1 MLIDKEN
8 KLYFKPPQ
16 PHMPCGGIWE
26 GNMQNISLCDVT
38 LQASAQSFSFKE
50 KIEAAKLM
58 DKLGVS
64 AIELAPIQNR
74 KIDSLLIKSVAT
86 AVQGA
91 AVCVPVDPNADGIE
105 AVWNALKLARAPRL
119 KLCAPMSP
127 AQMEY
132 FWHMKPAKL
141 IDTIADT
148 IAKCRALCDDVEFFA
163 DDACR
168 GERDVLYSA
177 VRSAIAAGA
186 STVTVCD
193 AAGLMLPEELG
204 SFIADLR
211 TNVPETEKVCI
222 GVQICDELS
231 MAGAC
236 AVAAIR
242 AGAKEIKVISGGS
255 GIARIADIAKILRAR
270 GDELGYGCDIR
281 YAQLTRITAQI
292 ERMCADDRNPNS
304 PFDSGVRAQEGG
316 AFVLSENDDRATVIK
331 AVERLGYDLS
341 EDDCKHVYEAFQ
353 RIIAEKK
360 TISAHEMDLIV
371 ASAALQVPP
380 TYRLISY
387 VVNCGNVLSAS
398 AHMKLDHSGNT
409 LEGISIGDGPIDA
422 AFLSIEQIIGHH
434 YELDDFQIQSVT
446 EGREAMGEAIVRLRS
461 DGKVYSGRG
470 ISTDIVGASIHAY
483 INALNKIVYEEA

>member
-1 MLIDKEN
+1 
-8 KLYFKPPQ
+8 
-16 PHMPCGGIWE
+16 
-26 GNMQNISLCDVT
+26 MQNISLSDVT
-38 LQASAQSFSFKE
+38 LQASAQSLSFKE
-50 KIEAAKLM
+50 KIETAKLL
-58 DKLGVS
+58 DKLCVS
-64 AIELAPIQNR
+64 TIELAPVQNCR
-74 KIDSLLIKSVAT
+74 IDSLLIKSVAT
-86 AVQGA
+86 AVRQST
-91 AVCVPVDPNADGIE
+91 VCVPVDPKADGIE
-105 AVWNALKLARAPRL
+105 TVWNALKLARAPRL

-141 IDTIADT
+141 IDTVAD
-148 IAKCRALCDDVEFFA
+148 AVARCRALCDDVEFFA

-168 GERDVLYSA
+168 GERDVLYRA
-177 VRSAIAAGA
+177 VRAAIAAGA

-204 SFIADLR
+204 GFISDLR
-211 TNVPETEKVCI
+211 TNVPETENVRI
-222 GVQICDELS
+222 GVQISDELS

-242 AGAKEIKVISGGS
+242 AGAGEIKVISGGS
-255 GIARIADIAKILRAR
+255 GIARISDIAKILRAR
-270 GDELGYGCDIR
+270 GDDLGCGCGLQ

-292 ERMCADDRNPNS
+292 ERMCTDAHSPNS
-304 PFDSGVRAQEGG
+304 PFDSGVRTDEGSG
-316 AFVLSENDDRATVIK
+316 FTLSENDDRATVIK
-331 AVERLGYDLS
+331 AVGRIGYDLS
-341 EDDCKHVYEAFQ
+341 EDDCAHVYEAFR

-360 TISAHEMDLIV
+360 TISARELDLIV
-371 ASAALQVPP
+371 ASAAMQVPP

-387 VVNCGNVLSAS
+387 VVNCGNILSAS
-398 AHMKLDHSGNT
+398 AHMKLDRSGNT

-461 DGKVYSGRG
+461 NGRVYSGRG